1 MEHRILGK
9 DMEVSAIGLGCMGL
23 SFGYGPAADKKEA
36 VALIRLAEELGV
48 TLFDTA
54 ETYTGNE
61 ELVGEA
67 LKPIRGRVAIATKG
81 GIRPEDGVRD
91 SRPEVL
97 RRSVEKSLTRLGTDV
112 IDLYYIHRVDPNVP
126 IETVARTM
134 DELIKEGKIRHWG
147 LSEAD
152 VDIIR
157 RAHAVCPLTAVES
170 EYSMMWREPE
180 EKLLPVL
187 EELHIGFVPF
197 CPLGRGFLTG
207 KINSGTTFDADDF
220 RRKVPR
226 FTPENMDANM
236 AMVTL
241 VNDMARDKGVTPA
254 QIALG
259 WVLCRKPWI
268 VPIPGTRRQ
277 ERLREN
283 LGAAEVRFTV
293 DELKRI
299 SEALGR
305 ISISG
310 ERLPPKS
317 KKQ

>member
-36 VALIRLAEELGV
+36 VALIRLAEEMGV

-134 DELIKEGKIRHWG
+134 GELIKEGKIRHWG

-152 VDIIR
+152 VDTIR

-180 EKLLPVL
+180 KRLLPAL

-197 CPLGRGFLTG
+197 CPLCRGFLTG
-207 KINSGTTFDADDF
+207 KINSGTTFAADDF

-310 ERLPPKS
+310 ERLPPKP